1 MKKKAQIE
9 YEGLLKTGM
18 FHEFY
23 PHLSG
28 NYEQDKESWKVEYR
42 KLKKQRKNG
51 VLVESNVCPVCELP
65 YGKGH
70 GHPRRKSRHHIF
82 CKKWYPD
89 STLTVDVCQKCHDHF
104 NSIFMSNATRRW
116 SKIEC
121 VRFWCS
127 FCYLHD
133 KVATKIYPQ
142 LLKYV

>member
-65 YGKGH
+65 YGEGH

-82 CKKWYPD
+82 CKRFYPS
-89 STLTVDVCQKCHDHF
+89 STLLVDVCQKCHDDFHRMF
-104 NSIFMSNATRRW
+104 KYNPIRRW
-116 SKIEC
+116 SKREC
-121 VRFWCS
+121 VLYWIRFCLIKNID
-127 FCYLHD
+127 YK
-133 KVATKIYPQ
+133 KVYPC
-142 LLKYV
+142 LKKY